1 MHAPDLPFPSS
12 AAGDAAPSPSSRVD
26 ARAADWLRHVPTLPL
41 PGGGHTLD
49 RWRVLATLA
58 AEDVCLAKWLEAHYD
73 AQAILME
80 LEGEALGPGQ
90 AWGVWAAEPPDDTL
104 SLHRIPGQ
112 RLGRL
117 HGTKSWCSAATSL
130 THALVTVREDDAR
143 VLVAVAL
150 DDTVR
155 ADASSWQA
163 VGMRRIETARV
174 EFNGT
179 TARVVGR
186 PGEYIAR
193 PGFWHGGA
201 GIAACWFGATRAI
214 AERLRT
220 DRRVGGD
227 PHATAHLGAIDF
239 RLSALASLL
248 RETAARIDE
257 SPALPHQRE
266 VIRLRSL
273 AEDVAREVVD
283 RCGRALG
290 AGPLCAEGEH
300 AQRCADLL
308 TFIRQHHAE
317 RDLEGL
323 GKLVAQEE
331 DAWPL

>member
-1 MHAPDLPFPSS
+1 M
-12 AAGDAAPSPSSRVD
+12 
-26 ARAADWLRHVPTLPL
+26 PL

-49 RWRVLATLA
+49 RWRALATLA

-80 LEGEALGPGQ
+80 LEGDAPGPGQ
-90 AWGVWAAEPPDDTL
+90 AWGVWAAEPPGDTL
-104 SLHRIPGQ
+104 ALHRIPGQ

-130 THALVTVREDDAR
+130 THALVTVREDEAR

-150 DDTVR
+150 DDTVQV
-155 ADASSWQA
+155 DASGWQA

-193 PGFWHGGA
+193 AGFWHGGA

-214 AERLRT
+214 AERLRA
-220 DRRVGGD
+220 DRRASSD
-227 PHATAHLGAIDF
+227 PHAAAHLGAIDV
-239 RLSALASLL
+239 RLSALAAVL
-248 RETAARIDE
+248 RETAALIDE
-257 SPALPHQRE
+257 APTLPHQRE
-266 VIRLRSL
+266 VMQLRGL
-273 AEDVAREVVD
+273 AEDVAQDVIA

-290 AGPLCAEGEH
+290 AGPLCAEGDH

-308 TFIRQHHAE
+308 TFLRQHHAE

-323 GKLVAQEE
+323 GKLAAQEE
-331 DAWPL
+331 DAWRL